1 MVNERLGKAPSPRP
15 VYNRKLVRSI
25 IRADVQRKYGNHKV
39 SHNMAVM
46 FEKLR
51 KGLVR

>member
-1 MVNERLGKAPSPRP
+1 MVNERQGKVYSPRP

-39 SHNMAVM
+39 SHNMAVA
-46 FEKLR
+46 FENLER
-51 KGLVR
+51 NR